1 MPRRAKELS
10 AIEIRRASHPGKPDR
25 NIWIAAGGV
34 AGLILQIT
42 PQQAKS
48 WMLRTTIGGKRRG
61 IGLGAYPEVGIAE
74 ARDRARAAKAKIME
88 GIDPVEERRA
98 ARAAL
103 AAAQRR
109 GLKFAAA
116 LDEYIKAKG
125 PQIGNE
131 KAVKYLR
138 NSFATYVHPH
148 IGGLQVHEVST
159 QDVLRVLHPI
169 WAEKSEVARKLRMRI
184 EAILS
189 WAAVA
194 GHRPHD
200 QPNAARWRGNLAE
213 LLPAHDKVTSK
224 VNQPTVAQ
232 SDLAAWWAALSERQG
247 IGAEALRFLVL
258 TAARSGEVRGAR
270 WEEID
275 TEAGVWTI
283 PAARMKMKREH
294 RIPLSPEAI
303 ALLDALPRAKDNPLV
318 FWGPRG
324 GELSDMVLSQVMRR
338 MQADAEAAALVA
350 GMPTDKAGWRD
361 PRSGRPA
368 VPHGLRSTF
377 RDWAAE
383 VGVDHHIA
391 ELALAHDV
399 GTEVERAYRRTDMF
413 ERRRVVMV
421 AWSDFVHGRAPK
433 GAIPLRPK
441 AS

>member
-1 MPRRAKELS
+1 MPKRAKELS

-34 AGLILQIT
+34 AGLLLQIT

-61 IGLGAYPEVGIAE
+61 IGLGPYPEVGIAE
-74 ARDRARAAKAKIME
+74 ARDRARAAKAKITE
-88 GIDPVEERRA
+88 GIDPVEARRA

-138 NSFATYVHPH
+138 NSFGTHVLPH
-148 IGGLQVHEVST
+148 IGGMQVHEVAT
-159 QDVLRVLHPI
+159 QDVLLVLQPI
-169 WAEKSEVARKLRMRI
+169 WAEKPEAARKIRMRI
-184 EAILS
+184 ESILS

-200 QPNAARWRGNLAE
+200 QPNAARWKGNLAE
-213 LLPAHDKVTSK
+213 LLPALDAVRTKVS
-224 VNQPTVAQ
+224 QPAVAQ
-232 SDLAAWWAALSERQG
+232 ADLPGWWIALSERDG
-247 IGAEALRFLVL
+247 TGADALRFLAL
-258 TAARSGEVRGAR
+258 TASRSAEVRGAR
-270 WEEID
+270 WDEID
-275 TEAGVWTI
+275 LKAGIWTI

-294 RIPLSPEAI
+294 RVALCTDAV
-303 ALLDALPRAKDNPLV
+303 ALLEALPRAKDCPFV
-318 FWGPRG
+318 FWGARG

-338 MQADAEAAALVA
+338 MQADAGAAATRA
-350 GMPTDKAGWRD
+350 GLPVETAGWRD

-368 VPHGLRSTF
+368 VPHGLRSGF
-377 RDWAAE
+377 RDWAADA
-383 VGVDHHIA
+383 GIDHVVA

-399 GTEVERAYRRTDMF
+399 GSEVERAYRRTDLF
-413 ERRRVVMV
+413 ERRRAVMQS
-421 AWSDFVHGRAPK
+421 WSDFLHGRAAA
-433 GAIPLRPK
+433 GAVPLRPK